1 MQNKI
6 QDKVIEVLQISPIVP
21 VVVIEDLKDAVP
33 LAQSLI
39 EGGIPIIEVT
49 LRSNCA
55 LEAIELIAKNVPK
68 MHVGAGTILNLN
80 QLEQA
85 QNRGAE
91 FLISPGLTPSLLE
104 YAKKKDMPLI
114 PGVSSSSEVMQ
125 ALELGYNAL
134 KFFPAEYCGGAKLLN
149 AFNGPFKGVKFCP
162 TGGISVDNMHA
173 YLKLEN
179 VLCVGG
185 SWLTPRNLVQNKE
198 WDKIIELC
206 KQALAN
212 IKT

>member
-1 MQNKI
+1 M
-6 QDKVIEVLQISPIVP
+6 QDKIIEVLQISPIIP
-21 VVVIEDLKDAVP
+21 VVVIEDIKDAVP
-33 LAQSLI
+33 LAQSLV
-39 EGGIPIIEVT
+39 EGGAQIIEVT
-49 LRSNCA
+49 LRSSCA

-68 MHVGAGTILNLN
+68 MRVGAGTILNPT

-91 FLISPGLTPSLLE
+91 FLISPGLTIKLLE

-134 KFFPAEYCGGAKLLN
+134 KFFPAEYCGGVKLLN

-162 TGGISVDNMHA
+162 TGGISADNMHS
-173 YLKLEN
+173 YLNLEN

-185 SWLTPRNLVQNKE
+185 SWLTPKNLIQNKE
-198 WDKIIELC
+198 WDKITEIC
-206 KQALAN
+206 KRSLAG
-212 IKT
+212 I

>member
-1 MQNKI
+1 M
-6 QDKVIEVLQISPIVP
+6 QDKIIEVLQISPIVP
-21 VVVIEDLKDAVP
+21 VVVIEDIKDAVP
-33 LAQSLI
+33 LAQSLV
-39 EGGIPIIEVT
+39 EGGIHIIEVT
-49 LRSNCA
+49 LRSSCA

-68 MHVGAGTILNLN
+68 MRVGAGTILNPT

-91 FLISPGLTPSLLE
+91 FLISPGLTIKLLE

-134 KFFPAEYCGGAKLLN
+134 KFFPAEYCGGVKLLN
-149 AFNGPFKGVKFCP
+149 AFNGPFKGVRFCP
-162 TGGISVDNMHA
+162 TGGISADNMRS
-173 YLKLEN
+173 YLNLEN

-185 SWLTPRNLVQNKE
+185 SWLTPKNLIQNKE
-198 WDKIIELC
+198 WDKITEIC
-206 KQALAN
+206 KRSLALR
-212 IKT
+212 

>member
-1 MQNKI
+1 M
-6 QDKVIEVLQISPIVP
+6 QDKIIEVLQISPIIP
-21 VVVIEDLKDAVP
+21 VVVIENIKDAVP

-39 EGGIPIIEVT
+39 EGGIHIIEVT
-49 LRSNCA
+49 LRSSCA

-68 MHVGAGTILNLN
+68 MRVGAGTILNPT

-91 FLISPGLTPSLLE
+91 FLISPGLTIKLLE

-125 ALELGYNAL
+125 ALELGYSAL
-134 KFFPAEYCGGAKLLN
+134 KFFPAEYCGGVKLLN

-162 TGGISVDNMHA
+162 TGGISIDNMRS
-173 YLKLEN
+173 YLNLEN

-185 SWLTPRNLVQNKE
+185 SWLTPKNLIQNKE
-198 WDKIIELC
+198 WDKITEIC
-206 KQALAN
+206 KRSLALR
-212 IKT
+212 

>member
-1 MQNKI
+1 M
-6 QDKVIEVLQISPIVP
+6 QDKIIEVLQISPIIP
-21 VVVIEDLKDAVP
+21 VVVIENIKDAVP
-33 LAQSLI
+33 LVQSLV
-39 EGGIPIIEVT
+39 EGGIHIIEVT
-49 LRSNCA
+49 LRSSCA

-68 MHVGAGTILNLN
+68 MRVGAGTILNPT

-91 FLISPGLTPSLLE
+91 FLISPGLTIKLLE

-134 KFFPAEYCGGAKLLN
+134 KFFPAEYCGGVKLLN

-162 TGGISVDNMHA
+162 TGGISADNMHF
-173 YLKLEN
+173 YLNLEN

-185 SWLTPRNLVQNKE
+185 SWLTPKNLIQNKE
-198 WDKIIELC
+198 WDKITEIC
-206 KQALAN
+206 KRSLALR
-212 IKT
+212 

>member
-1 MQNKI
+1 M
-6 QDKVIEVLQISPIVP
+6 QDKTIEVLQISPIVP
-21 VVVIEDLKDAVP
+21 VVVIENIKDAVP

-39 EGGIPIIEVT
+39 EGGIHIIEVT
-49 LRSNCA
+49 LRSSCA

-68 MHVGAGTILNLN
+68 MRVGAGTILNPT

-91 FLISPGLTPSLLE
+91 FLISPGLTIKLLE

-134 KFFPAEYCGGAKLLN
+134 KFFPAEYCGGVKLLN

-162 TGGISVDNMHA
+162 TGGISADNMHS
-173 YLKLEN
+173 YLNLEN

-185 SWLTPRNLVQNKE
+185 SWLTSKNLIQNKE
-198 WDKIIELC
+198 WDKITEIC
-206 KQALAN
+206 KRSLALR
-212 IKT
+212 

>member
-1 MQNKI
+1 M
-6 QDKVIEVLQISPIVP
+6 QDKIIEVLQISPIIP
-21 VVVIEDLKDAVP
+21 VVVIENIKDAVP

-39 EGGIPIIEVT
+39 EGGIQIIEVT
-49 LRSNCA
+49 LRSSCA

-68 MHVGAGTILNLN
+68 MHVGTGTILNPT

-91 FLISPGLTPSLLE
+91 FLISPGLTIKLLE
-104 YAKKKDMPLI
+104 HAKKKDMPLI

-134 KFFPAEYCGGAKLLN
+134 KFFPAEYCGGVKLLN

-162 TGGISVDNMHA
+162 TGGISADNMHS
-173 YLKLEN
+173 YLNLEN

-185 SWLTPRNLVQNKE
+185 SWLTPKNLIQNKE
-198 WDKIIELC
+198 WDKITEIC
-206 KQALAN
+206 KRSLALR
-212 IKT
+212 

>member
-1 MQNKI
+1 M
-6 QDKVIEVLQISPIVP
+6 QDKIIEVLQISPIVP

-49 LRSNCA
+49 LRSSCA

-68 MHVGAGTILNLN
+68 MHVGAGTILNLT

-91 FLISPGLTPSLLE
+91 FLISPGLTIKLLE
-104 YAKKKDMPLI
+104 HAKKKDMPLI

-125 ALELGYNAL
+125 ALEWGYNAL
-134 KFFPAEYCGGAKLLN
+134 KFFPAEYCGGVKLLN

-162 TGGISVDNMHA
+162 TGGISVDNMRS
-173 YLKLEN
+173 YLNLEN

-185 SWLTPRNLVQNKE
+185 SWLTPKDLIQNKE
-198 WDKIIELC
+198 WDKITEIC
-206 KQALAN
+206 KRALA
-212 IKT
+212 

>member
-1 MQNKI
+1 M
-6 QDKVIEVLQISPIVP
+6 QDKIIEVLQISPIVP
-21 VVVIEDLKDAVP
+21 VVVIEDLNDAVP

-49 LRSNCA
+49 LRSSCA

-68 MHVGAGTILNLN
+68 MRVGAGTILNPT

-104 YAKKKDMPLI
+104 HAKKKNMPLI

-134 KFFPAEYCGGAKLLN
+134 KFFPAEYCGGVKLLN

-162 TGGISVDNMHA
+162 TGGISADNMRS
-173 YLKLEN
+173 YLNLEN

-185 SWLTPRNLVQNKE
+185 SWLTPKDLIQNKE
-198 WDKIIELC
+198 WDKITEIC
-206 KQALAN
+206 KRALA
-212 IKT
+212 

>member
-1 MQNKI
+1 MQYKI
-6 QDKVIEVLQISPIVP
+6 IEILQISPIIP
-21 VVVIEDLKDAVP
+21 VVVIENIKDAVP

-39 EGGIPIIEVT
+39 EGGVQIIEVT
-49 LRSNCA
+49 LRSSCA

-68 MHVGAGTILNLN
+68 MRVGVGTILNPT

-91 FLISPGLTPSLLE
+91 FLISPGLTIKLLE

-125 ALELGYNAL
+125 ALELGYSAL
-134 KFFPAEYCGGAKLLN
+134 KFFPAEYCGGVKLLN

-162 TGGISVDNMHA
+162 TGGISADNMHS
-173 YLKLEN
+173 YLNLEN

-185 SWLTPRNLVQNKE
+185 SWLTPKHLIQNKE
-198 WDKIIELC
+198 WDKITEIC
-206 KQALAN
+206 KRSLALR
-212 IKT
+212 

>member
-1 MQNKI
+1 MQDRI
-6 QDKVIEVLQISPIVP
+6 IEVLQISPIVP
-21 VVVIEDLKDAVP
+21 VVVIENIKDAVP

-39 EGGIPIIEVT
+39 EGGIHIIEVT
-49 LRSNCA
+49 LRSSCA

-68 MHVGAGTILNLN
+68 MRVGAGTILNPT

-91 FLISPGLTPSLLE
+91 FLISPGLTIKLLE

-125 ALELGYNAL
+125 ALELGYSAL
-134 KFFPAEYCGGAKLLN
+134 KFFPAEYCGGVKLLN

-162 TGGISVDNMHA
+162 TGGISADNMRS
-173 YLKLEN
+173 YLNLEN

-185 SWLTPRNLVQNKE
+185 SWLTPKNLIQNKE
-198 WDKIIELC
+198 WDKITEIC
-206 KQALAN
+206 KRSLALR
-212 IKT
+212 

>member
-1 MQNKI
+1 M
-6 QDKVIEVLQISPIVP
+6 QDKIIEVLQISPIVP
-21 VVVIEDLKDAVP
+21 VVVIENIKDAVP
-33 LAQSLI
+33 LAQSLV

-49 LRSNCA
+49 LRSSCA

-68 MHVGAGTILNLN
+68 MRVGAGTILNLT

-91 FLISPGLTPSLLE
+91 FLISPGLTIKLLE
-104 YAKKKDMPLI
+104 HAKKKDMPLI

-125 ALELGYNAL
+125 ALEWGYSAL
-134 KFFPAEYCGGAKLLN
+134 KFFPAEYCGGVKLLN

-162 TGGISVDNMHA
+162 TGGISTDNMRS
-173 YLKLEN
+173 YLNLEN

-185 SWLTPRNLVQNKE
+185 SWLTPKDLIQNKE
-198 WDKIIELC
+198 WDKITEIC
-206 KQALAN
+206 KRALA
-212 IKT
+212 

>member
-1 MQNKI
+1 M
-6 QDKVIEVLQISPIVP
+6 QDKIIEVLQISPIVP
-21 VVVIEDLKDAVP
+21 VVVIENIKDAVP

-49 LRSNCA
+49 LRSSCA

-68 MHVGAGTILNLN
+68 MRVGAGTILNLT

-91 FLISPGLTPSLLE
+91 FLISPGLTIKLLE
-104 YAKKKDMPLI
+104 HAKKKDMSLI

-134 KFFPAEYCGGAKLLN
+134 KFFPAEYCGGVKLLN

-162 TGGISVDNMHA
+162 TGGISADNMRS
-173 YLKLEN
+173 YLNLEN

-185 SWLTPRNLVQNKE
+185 SWLTPKDLIQNKE
-198 WDKIIELC
+198 WDKITEIC
-206 KQALAN
+206 KRALA
-212 IKT
+212 

>member
-1 MQNKI
+1 MQDRI
-6 QDKVIEVLQISPIVP
+6 IEVLQISPIIP
-21 VVVIEDLKDAVP
+21 VVVIEDIKDAVP
-33 LAQSLI
+33 LAQSLV

-49 LRSNCA
+49 LRSSCA

-68 MHVGAGTILNLN
+68 MRVGAGTILNPT

-91 FLISPGLTPSLLE
+91 FLISPGLTIKLLE
-104 YAKKKDMPLI
+104 HAKKKDMPLI

-125 ALELGYNAL
+125 ALELGYSTL
-134 KFFPAEYCGGAKLLN
+134 KFFPAEYCGGVKLLN

-162 TGGISVDNMHA
+162 TGGINIDNMHS
-173 YLKLEN
+173 YLNLEN

-185 SWLTPRNLVQNKE
+185 SWLTPKHLIQNKE
-198 WDKIIELC
+198 WDKITEIC
-206 KQALAN
+206 KRLLAG
-212 IKT
+212 I

>member
-1 MQNKI
+1 M
-6 QDKVIEVLQISPIVP
+6 QDKIIEILQISPIVP
-21 VVVIEDLKDAVP
+21 VVVIEDIKDAVP
-33 LAQSLI
+33 LAQSLV
-39 EGGIPIIEVT
+39 EGGIQIIEVT
-49 LRSNCA
+49 LRSSCA

-68 MHVGAGTILNLN
+68 MHVGVGTILNPT

-91 FLISPGLTPSLLE
+91 FLISPGLTIKLLE

-125 ALELGYNAL
+125 ALELGYNVL
-134 KFFPAEYCGGAKLLN
+134 KFFPAEYCGGVKLLN

-162 TGGISVDNMHA
+162 TGGISADNMHS
-173 YLKLEN
+173 YLNLEN

-185 SWLTPRNLVQNKE
+185 SWLTPKNLIQNKE
-198 WDKIIELC
+198 WDKITEIC
-206 KQALAN
+206 KRSLALR
-212 IKT
+212 

>member
-1 MQNKI
+1 M
-6 QDKVIEVLQISPIVP
+6 QDKIIEVLQISPIVP

-49 LRSNCA
+49 LRSSCA

-68 MHVGAGTILNLN
+68 MRVGAGTILNPT

-91 FLISPGLTPSLLE
+91 FLISPGLTIKLLE
-104 YAKKKDMPLI
+104 HAKKKNMPLI

-134 KFFPAEYCGGAKLLN
+134 KFFPAEYCGGVKLLN

-162 TGGISVDNMHA
+162 TGGISADNMRS
-173 YLKLEN
+173 YLNLEN

-185 SWLTPRNLVQNKE
+185 SWLTPKDLIQNKE
-198 WDKIIELC
+198 WDKITEIC
-206 KQALAN
+206 KRALA
-212 IKT
+212 

>member
-1 MQNKI
+1 M
-6 QDKVIEVLQISPIVP
+6 QDKIIEILQISPIVP
-21 VVVIEDLKDAVP
+21 VVVIENIKDAVP

-49 LRSNCA
+49 LRSSCA

-68 MHVGAGTILNLN
+68 MRVGAGTILNPT

-91 FLISPGLTPSLLE
+91 FLISPGLTIKLLE

-125 ALELGYNAL
+125 ALELGYSAL
-134 KFFPAEYCGGAKLLN
+134 KFFPAEYCGGVKLLN

-162 TGGISVDNMHA
+162 TGGISADNMRS
-173 YLKLEN
+173 YLDLEN

-185 SWLTPRNLVQNKE
+185 SWLTPKNLIQNKE
-198 WDKIIELC
+198 WDKITGIC
-206 KQALAN
+206 KRALALG
-212 IKT
+212 

>member
-1 MQNKI
+1 M
-6 QDKVIEVLQISPIVP
+6 QDKIIEVLQISPIVP
-21 VVVIEDLKDAVP
+21 VVVIENIKDAVP
-33 LAQSLI
+33 LAQSLV
-39 EGGIPIIEVT
+39 EGGIQIIEVT
-49 LRSNCA
+49 LRSSCA

-68 MHVGAGTILNLN
+68 MCVGAGTILNPT

-91 FLISPGLTPSLLE
+91 FLISPGLTIKLLE

-134 KFFPAEYCGGAKLLN
+134 KFFPAEYCGGVKLLN
-149 AFNGPFKGVKFCP
+149 AFNGPFKEVKFCP
-162 TGGISVDNMHA
+162 TGGISADNMHS
-173 YLKLEN
+173 YLNLEN

-185 SWLTPRNLVQNKE
+185 SWLTPKNLIQNKE
-198 WDKIIELC
+198 WDKITEIC
-206 KQALAN
+206 KRSLALR
-212 IKT
+212 

>member
-1 MQNKI
+1 M
-6 QDKVIEVLQISPIVP
+6 QDKIIEVLQISPIVP
-21 VVVIEDLKDAVP
+21 VVVIEDIKDAVP

-39 EGGIPIIEVT
+39 EGGIHIMEVT
-49 LRSNCA
+49 LRSSCA
-55 LEAIELIAKNVPK
+55 LEAIEFIAKNVPK
-68 MHVGAGTILNLN
+68 MRVGAGTILNPT

-91 FLISPGLTPSLLE
+91 FLISPGLTIKLLE

-125 ALELGYNAL
+125 ALELGYSAL
-134 KFFPAEYCGGAKLLN
+134 KFFPAEYCGGVKLLN

-162 TGGISVDNMHA
+162 TGGISADNMHS
-173 YLKLEN
+173 YLNLEN

-185 SWLTPRNLVQNKE
+185 SWLTPKNLIQNKE
-198 WDKIIELC
+198 WDKITEIC
-206 KQALAN
+206 KRSLALR
-212 IKT
+212 

>member
-1 MQNKI
+1 M
-6 QDKVIEVLQISPIVP
+6 QDKIIEILQISPIVP
-21 VVVIEDLKDAVP
+21 VVVIEDIKDAVP

-39 EGGIPIIEVT
+39 EGGIHIIEVT
-49 LRSNCA
+49 LRSSCA

-68 MHVGAGTILNLN
+68 MRVGTGTILNPT

-91 FLISPGLTPSLLE
+91 FLISPGLTIKLLE
-104 YAKKKDMPLI
+104 HAKKKDMPLI

-134 KFFPAEYCGGAKLLN
+134 KFFPAEYCGGVKLLN

-162 TGGISVDNMHA
+162 TGGISADNMHS
-173 YLKLEN
+173 YLNLEN

-185 SWLTPRNLVQNKE
+185 SWLTPKNLIQNKE
-198 WDKIIELC
+198 WDKITEIC
-206 KQALAN
+206 KRSLALR
-212 IKT
+212 

>member
-1 MQNKI
+1 M
-6 QDKVIEVLQISPIVP
+6 QDKIIEVLQISPIIP
-21 VVVIEDLKDAVP
+21 VVVIENIKDAVP

-39 EGGIPIIEVT
+39 EGGIHIIEVT
-49 LRSNCA
+49 LRSSCA

-68 MHVGAGTILNLN
+68 MRVGAGTILNPT

-91 FLISPGLTPSLLE
+91 FLISPGLTIKLLE

-134 KFFPAEYCGGAKLLN
+134 KFFPAEYCGGVKLLN

-162 TGGISVDNMHA
+162 TGGISADNMHS
-173 YLKLEN
+173 YLNLEN

-185 SWLTPRNLVQNKE
+185 SWLTPKNLIQNKE
-198 WDKIIELC
+198 WDKITEIC
-206 KQALAN
+206 KRSLVLR
-212 IKT
+212 

>member
-1 MQNKI
+1 M
-6 QDKVIEVLQISPIVP
+6 QDKIIEVLQISPIVP
-21 VVVIEDLKDAVP
+21 VVVIEDLNDAVP

-49 LRSNCA
+49 LRSSCA

-68 MHVGAGTILNLN
+68 MRVGAGTILNPT

-91 FLISPGLTPSLLE
+91 FLISPGLTIKLLE
-104 YAKKKDMPLI
+104 HAKKKDMPLI

-125 ALELGYNAL
+125 ALELGYSAL
-134 KFFPAEYCGGAKLLN
+134 KFFPAEYCGGVKLLN

-162 TGGISVDNMHA
+162 TGGISADNMHS
-173 YLKLEN
+173 YLNLEN

-185 SWLTPRNLVQNKE
+185 SWLTPKNLIQNKE
-198 WDKIIELC
+198 WDKITEIC
-206 KQALAN
+206 KRSLALR
-212 IKT
+212 

>member
-1 MQNKI
+1 M
-6 QDKVIEVLQISPIVP
+6 QDKIIEVLQISPIVP
-21 VVVIEDLKDAVP
+21 VVVVESVWDAVP

-49 LRSNCA
+49 LRSSCA

-68 MHVGAGTILNLN
+68 MRVGAGTILNPT

-91 FLISPGLTPSLLE
+91 FLISPGLTIKLLE

-125 ALELGYNAL
+125 ALELGYSAL
-134 KFFPAEYCGGAKLLN
+134 KFFPAEYCGGVKLLN

-162 TGGISVDNMHA
+162 TGGISADNMRS
-173 YLKLEN
+173 YLNLEN

-185 SWLTPRNLVQNKE
+185 SWLTPKNLIQNKE
-198 WDKIIELC
+198 WDKITEIC
-206 KQALAN
+206 KRALAL
-212 IKT
+212 T

>member
-1 MQNKI
+1 M
-6 QDKVIEVLQISPIVP
+6 QDKIIEVLQISPIVP
-21 VVVIEDLKDAVP
+21 VVVIENIKDAVP

-39 EGGIPIIEVT
+39 EGGIPTIEVT
-49 LRSNCA
+49 LRSSCA

-68 MHVGAGTILNLN
+68 MRVGAGTILNPT

-91 FLISPGLTPSLLE
+91 FLISPGLTIKLLE
-104 YAKKKDMPLI
+104 HAKKKDMPLI

-125 ALELGYNAL
+125 ALELGYSAL
-134 KFFPAEYCGGAKLLN
+134 KFFPAEYCGGVKLLN

-162 TGGISVDNMHA
+162 TGGISVDNMRS
-173 YLKLEN
+173 YLDLEN

-185 SWLTPRNLVQNKE
+185 SWLTPKDLIQNKE
-198 WDKIIELC
+198 WDKITEIC
-206 KQALAN
+206 KRALALR
-212 IKT
+212 

>member
-1 MQNKI
+1 M
-6 QDKVIEVLQISPIVP
+6 QDKIIEVLQISPIVP
-21 VVVIEDLKDAVP
+21 VVVIENIKDAVP

-39 EGGIPIIEVT
+39 EGEIPIIEVT
-49 LRSNCA
+49 LRSSCA

-68 MHVGAGTILNLN
+68 MRVGAGTILNPT

-91 FLISPGLTPSLLE
+91 FLISPGLTIKLLE
-104 YAKKKDMPLI
+104 HAKKKDMPLI

-125 ALELGYNAL
+125 ALELGYSTL
-134 KFFPAEYCGGAKLLN
+134 KFFPAEYCGGVKLLN

-162 TGGISVDNMHA
+162 TGGISADNMRS
-173 YLKLEN
+173 YLDLEN

-185 SWLTPRNLVQNKE
+185 SWLTPKNLIQNKE
-198 WDKIIELC
+198 WDKITEIC
-206 KQALAN
+206 KRALALG
-212 IKT
+212 

>member
-1 MQNKI
+1 M
-6 QDKVIEVLQISPIVP
+6 QDKIIEVLQISPIIP
-21 VVVIEDLKDAVP
+21 VVVIENIKDAVP
-33 LAQSLI
+33 LAQSLV
-39 EGGIPIIEVT
+39 EGGIHIIEVT
-49 LRSNCA
+49 LRSSCA

-68 MHVGAGTILNLN
+68 MRVGAGTILNPT

-85 QNRGAE
+85 QKRGAE
-91 FLISPGLTPSLLE
+91 FLISPGLTIKLLE

-134 KFFPAEYCGGAKLLN
+134 KFFPAEYCGGVKLLN

-162 TGGISVDNMHA
+162 TGGISTDNMHS
-173 YLKLEN
+173 YLNLEN

-185 SWLTPRNLVQNKE
+185 SWLTPKNLIQNKE
-198 WDKIIELC
+198 WDKITEIC
-206 KQALAN
+206 KRSLALR
-212 IKT
+212 

>member
-1 MQNKI
+1 M
-6 QDKVIEVLQISPIVP
+6 QDKIIEILQISPIVP
-21 VVVIEDLKDAVP
+21 VVVIENIKDAVP
-33 LAQSLI
+33 LAQSLV
-39 EGGIPIIEVT
+39 EGGIQIIEVT
-49 LRSNCA
+49 LRSSCA

-68 MHVGAGTILNLN
+68 MRVGAGTILNPT

-91 FLISPGLTPSLLE
+91 FLISPGLTIKLLE

-134 KFFPAEYCGGAKLLN
+134 KFFPAEYCGGVKLLN

-162 TGGISVDNMHA
+162 TGGISIDNMHS
-173 YLKLEN
+173 YLNLEN

-185 SWLTPRNLVQNKE
+185 SWLTPKNLIQNKE
-198 WDKIIELC
+198 WDKITEIC
-206 KQALAN
+206 KRSLALR
-212 IKT
+212 

>member
-1 MQNKI
+1 M
-6 QDKVIEVLQISPIVP
+6 QDKIIEVLQISPIIP
-21 VVVIEDLKDAVP
+21 VVVIENIKDAVP

-39 EGGIPIIEVT
+39 EGGIHIIEVT
-49 LRSNCA
+49 LRSSCA

-68 MHVGAGTILNLN
+68 MRVGAGTILNPT

-91 FLISPGLTPSLLE
+91 FLISPGLTIKLLE

-134 KFFPAEYCGGAKLLN
+134 KFFPAEYCGGVKLLN

-162 TGGISVDNMHA
+162 TGGISADNMHS
-173 YLKLEN
+173 YLNLEN

-185 SWLTPRNLVQNKE
+185 SWLTPKNLIQNKE
-198 WDKIIELC
+198 WDKITEIC
-206 KQALAN
+206 KRSLALR
-212 IKT
+212 

>member
-1 MQNKI
+1 M
-6 QDKVIEVLQISPIVP
+6 QDKIIEVLQISPIIP
-21 VVVIEDLKDAVP
+21 VVVIENIKDAVP
-33 LAQSLI
+33 LVQSLV
-39 EGGIPIIEVT
+39 EGGIHIIEVT
-49 LRSNCA
+49 LRSSCA

-68 MHVGAGTILNLN
+68 MRVGAGTILNST

-91 FLISPGLTPSLLE
+91 FLISPGLTIKLLE

-125 ALELGYNAL
+125 ALELGYSAL
-134 KFFPAEYCGGAKLLN
+134 KFFPAEYCGGVKLLN

-162 TGGISVDNMHA
+162 TGGISADNMHS
-173 YLKLEN
+173 YLNLEN

-185 SWLTPRNLVQNKE
+185 SWLTPKNLIQNKE
-198 WDKIIELC
+198 WDKITEIC
-206 KQALAN
+206 KRSLASR
-212 IKT
+212 

>member
-1 MQNKI
+1 M
-6 QDKVIEVLQISPIVP
+6 QDKIIEVLQISPIVP
-21 VVVIEDLKDAVP
+21 VVVIENIKDAVP

-39 EGGIPIIEVT
+39 EGGIQIIEVT
-49 LRSNCA
+49 LRSSCA
-55 LEAIELIAKNVPK
+55 LEVIELIAKNVPK
-68 MHVGAGTILNLN
+68 MRVGAGTILNPT

-91 FLISPGLTPSLLE
+91 FLISPGLTIKLLE

-134 KFFPAEYCGGAKLLN
+134 KFFPAEYCGGVKLLN

-162 TGGISVDNMHA
+162 TGGISADNMHS
-173 YLKLEN
+173 YLNLEN

-185 SWLTPRNLVQNKE
+185 SWLTPKNLIQNKE
-198 WDKIIELC
+198 WDKITEIC
-206 KQALAN
+206 KRSLALR
-212 IKT
+212 

>member
-1 MQNKI
+1 M
-6 QDKVIEVLQISPIVP
+6 QDKVLEVLQISPIVP

-33 LAQSLI
+33 LAQSLV

-68 MHVGAGTILNLN
+68 MRVGAGTILNSN

-162 TGGISVDNMHA
+162 TGGISADNMRS
-173 YLKLEN
+173 YLALEN

-185 SWLTPRNLVQNKE
+185 SWLTPKNLVQNKE
-198 WDKIIELC
+198 WDKIVEIC
-206 KQALAN
+206 KQALA
-212 IKT
+212 

>member
-1 MQNKI
+1 M
-6 QDKVIEVLQISPIVP
+6 QDKIIEVLQISPIVP
-21 VVVIEDLKDAVP
+21 VVVIEDLNDAVP

-49 LRSNCA
+49 LRSSCA

-68 MHVGAGTILNLN
+68 MHVGAGTILNPT

-91 FLISPGLTPSLLE
+91 FLISPGLTIKLLE
-104 YAKKKDMPLI
+104 HAKKKDMPLI

-134 KFFPAEYCGGAKLLN
+134 KFFPAEYCGGVKLLN

-162 TGGISVDNMHA
+162 TGGISADNMRS
-173 YLKLEN
+173 YLNLEN

-185 SWLTPRNLVQNKE
+185 SWLTPKNLIQNKE
-198 WDKIIELC
+198 WDKITEIC
-206 KQALAN
+206 KRALALR
-212 IKT
+212 

>member
-1 MQNKI
+1 MQDRI
-6 QDKVIEVLQISPIVP
+6 IEVLQISPIVP
-21 VVVIEDLKDAVP
+21 VVVIENIKDAVP

-39 EGGIPIIEVT
+39 EGGIHIIEVT
-49 LRSNCA
+49 LRSSCA

-68 MHVGAGTILNLN
+68 MRVGAGTILNPT

-91 FLISPGLTPSLLE
+91 FLISPGLTIKLLE

-134 KFFPAEYCGGAKLLN
+134 KFFPAEYCGGVKLLN

-162 TGGISVDNMHA
+162 TGGISADDMRS
-173 YLKLEN
+173 YLNLEN

-185 SWLTPRNLVQNKE
+185 SWLTPKNLIQNKE
-198 WDKIIELC
+198 WDKITEIC
-206 KQALAN
+206 KRSLALR
-212 IKT
+212 

>member
-1 MQNKI
+1 M
-6 QDKVIEVLQISPIVP
+6 QDKIIEILQISPIVP
-21 VVVIEDLKDAVP
+21 VVVIENIKDAVP

-39 EGGIPIIEVT
+39 EGGIQIIEVT
-49 LRSNCA
+49 LRSSCA

-68 MHVGAGTILNLN
+68 MRVGAGTILNPT

-91 FLISPGLTPSLLE
+91 FLISPGLTIKLLE

-125 ALELGYNAL
+125 ALELGYSAL
-134 KFFPAEYCGGAKLLN
+134 KFFPAEYCGGVKLLN
-149 AFNGPFKGVKFCP
+149 AFNGPFKEVKFCP
-162 TGGISVDNMHA
+162 TGGISADNMRS
-173 YLKLEN
+173 YLNLEN

-185 SWLTPRNLVQNKE
+185 SWLTPKNLIQNKE
-198 WDKIIELC
+198 WDKITEIC
-206 KQALAN
+206 KRSLALR
-212 IKT
+212 